1 MLLLFGQR
9 SDYFISNNWLKLSL
23 PGLRESGSME
33 TISKAIIALPN
44 PFVLLHQVLELICT
58 REAGAVF
65 EAGGLAC
72 VLSFIRDNASIIHKD
87 TLHSAMSVVSR

>member
-1 MLLLFGQR
+1 MYTRHSTVSQNAKNT
-9 SDYFISNNWLKLSL
+9 DTLS
-23 PGLRESGSME
+23 PVSSC
-33 TISKAIIALPN
+33 
-44 PFVLLHQVLELICT
+44 QVLELICT

-87 TLHSAMSVVSR
+87 TLHSAMSVVSRYVLFHHWFIC